1 MTKTEKIET
10 ADVPLVL
17 NIVSTGVA
25 SRNSLSGRN
34 PPRQREFSL
43 LSTKHGLFRCVTYD
57 AECIPLTSLRD
68 LRSLPLRPDQRVFCP
83 DGGSLKYQARPPDGK
98 AVSPLNGNPDEVI
111 GACLTSCND
120 SIFVN

>member
-57 AECIPLTSLRD
+57 AECIPLTVYEYVHEPER
-68 LRSLPLRPDQRVFCP
+68 
-83 DGGSLKYQARPPDGK
+83 
-98 AVSPLNGNPDEVI
+98 SPLF
-111 GACLTSCND
+111 ASTT
-120 SIFVN
+120 